1 MRNLFI
7 FLWNNRF
14 FTVFLILGTI
24 SLSLLSTS
32 YSYHRSLRFN
42 LTSDISGGILNTSAN
57 ISDYFYL
64 KVENEKLLTE
74 NAFLK
79 NQLSKSFLKTDTN
92 IIFIDTLFQFIP
104 AKVISSTTSMQ
115 SNRII
120 VNKGK
125 QHGVKKEMGVVS
137 DEGIVGIVIGVS
149 NHYSSIMSALH
160 QNVNI
165 SAKIKESGQLVNVSW
180 PGNDYRFALVN
191 DIPSHIQLLKGD
203 TIISSGN
210 SNIFPEGIIIGLIEK
225 HDQRSDKDLSSAI
238 LRYSVDFNNLHHV
251 YLIKNRMKL
260 EIDTLLILSGNE

>member
-14 FTVFLILGTI
+14 FTVFLILSSV

-42 LTSDISGGILNTSAN
+42 LISDISGGILNTTGD

-64 KVENEKLLTE
+64 KVENEKLLIE
-74 NAFLK
+74 NAFLR
-79 NQLSKSFLKTDTN
+79 NQLLNSFLTTDTN

-104 AKVISSTTSMQ
+104 AKVISSSTSMQ
-115 SNRII
+115 SNRIM

-125 QHGVKKEMGVVS
+125 LHGIEKEMGVVS

-149 NHYSSIMSALH
+149 NHYSSIMSAIH
-160 QNVNI
+160 QNVSL

-180 PGNDYRFALVN
+180 PGNDYRFASVN

-210 SNIFPEGIIIGLIEK
+210 SNIFPEGIIIGTIEK

-238 LRYSVDFNNLHHV
+238 LRYGVDFNNLHHV
-251 YLIKNRMKL
+251 YIIKNKTKL
-260 EIDTLLILSGNE
+260 EIDSLLILSGNE